1 MPLRRVV
8 VSRSKCSTVVERGMP
23 EDTHKYFCAQLGE
36 VTPEVEARLKQWA
49 AAGCEEFSLLRD
61 ANHRAKL
68 YFAREPRTVRQMQNI
83 LRTFTSRWKLPLGKL
98 KAGWLQPFTAE
109 EYRAAISAASAKE
122 ESIPA
127 RACAYMGPTRTED
140 DPGFVLQKKLSQGF
154 DERAHILLEGMRQCQ
169 LVC

>member
-23 EDTHKYFCAQLGE
+23 EDTHKYFCAQMGE

-68 YFAREPRTVRQMQNI
+68 YFARKESRTVRQMQNI
-83 LRTFTSRWKLPLGKL
+83 LRTLISRWKLPLKL
-98 KAGWLQPFTAE
+98 EAGWLQPLRAQ
-109 EYRAAISAASAKE
+109 EYREAISATSAKE
-122 ESIPA
+122 EAIPA
-127 RACAYMGPTRTED
+127 RACACAPHTED
-140 DPGFVLQKKLSQGF
+140 DSGFVLRKKLSQGF

>member
-1 MPLRRVV
+1 
-8 VSRSKCSTVVERGMP
+8 MP

-61 ANHRAKL
+61 ANQRAKL

-83 LRTFTSRWKLPLGKL
+83 LRTLTSRWKLPLGKL
-98 KAGWLQPFTAE
+98 EAGWLQPLKAQ
-109 EYRAAISAASAKE
+109 EYLAAISAAGAE

-127 RACAYMGPTRTED
+127 REGAPHVRTRTEGN
-140 DPGFVLQKKLSQGF
+140 PGLVLQKSCRKASMSARTCF
-154 DERAHILLEGMRQCQ
+154 WRK
-169 LVC
+169 